1 MKTLVITLFALAM
14 GLLEAAVVVYLRTMY
29 YPAGF
34 KFPMVPMDQ
43 GILLTEL
50 LREAATIIMLVMV
63 AYLSAQKQA
72 HRFAWFLYAFAVWD
86 LAYYGFLRVIIQ
98 WPATFMDWDILFLIP
113 VIWTGPVV
121 APLLICM
128 QMILL
133 AFLILRGSATLN
145 RSSNLLLVSGAFI
158 CLMAFMYEFV
168 AYHLGAIDM
177 NTLLD
182 SASMFIPTKFPW
194 AMFLVGFGISSAGI
208 GMAYYQSRNLSK
220 NTNLHIFI

>member
-1 MKTLVITLFALAM
+1 MKTLVITLFAIAM

-43 GILLTEL
+43 SILLTEL

-72 HRFAWFLYAFAVWD
+72 HRFAWFLYAFAIWD
-86 LAYYGFLRVIIQ
+86 LAYYGFLRGIIQ
-98 WPATFMDWDILFLIP
+98 WPATFLDWDILFLIP

-121 APLLICM
+121 APLLICL

-133 AFLILRGSATLN
+133 AFLILRGSACLN
-145 RSSNLLLVSGAFI
+145 RSTILMLASGAFI

-168 AYHLGAIDM
+168 AYHLGAIDV

-194 AMFLVGFGISSAGI
+194 GMFLVGFGISSAGI
-208 GMAYYQSRNLSK
+208 GLAYFQSKKLSQ
-220 NTNLHIFI
+220 NTSLHFFI